1 MHRKF
6 ILAMLMVL
14 LVVASI
20 APSMAQEATQIEAW
34 IAFTDHRL
42 DWAKE
47 RAAEF
52 NEMYPEFEVV
62 IQEFT
67 DYEPLLEAY
76 TLAQEQGTQPAIIQL
91 FEVGTQFAKDT
102 GWFKSVN
109 EIIAGREEVMGQP
122 VNFADIVEPVS
133 AYYTV
138 DGEWASVAWNSSTP
152 ILYVNMN
159 MMEEVGLTAD
169 DIPTTW
175 QETEAVC
182 AAFEEKIAAGELS
195 GCISWPNHGWFF
207 EQWLAQQNQLLVN
220 NDNGRADRA
229 TEVFL
234 TTPEALNIVEWHQ
247 AMYDKGYFY
256 YSGIQRDWSGV
267 VQSFNALELPMIMTS
282 SASAGSITSAAAEN
296 GVEVITSTMVYDD
309 EYGWQGNLIGGATM
323 WVSAGLDPAV
333 EEAAT
338 AFLLYFSNTEN
349 SADWHKISGY
359 IPIRYTSIDLLNSEG
374 WYEENPNFL
383 VASNQINGST
393 VTPATQGAIFGT
405 FVETRDL
412 VTQAI
417 EDAMLQGGDIAEI
430 MAEAEEQANLA
441 LEEYNF
447 LYVE

>member
-1 MHRKF
+1 MQKRF
-6 ILAMLMVL
+6 ILVVLMLLTVL
-14 LVVASI
+14 AVVAP
-20 APSMAQEATQIEAW
+20 AMAQDVTEVEVW

-52 NEMYPEFEVV
+52 SAMHPEFEIVV
-62 IQEFT
+62 QEFT

-76 TLAQEQGTQPAIIQL
+76 TLAQEQGTQPSVIQL

-102 GWFKSVN
+102 GWFKPVN
-109 EIIAGREEVMGQP
+109 EIIAGRDEVLGQP
-122 VNFADIVEPVS
+122 VNFDDIVEPVS
-133 AYYTV
+133 AYYSL

-159 MMEEVGLTAD
+159 MMEEVGLTVD

-175 QETEAVC
+175 QQVEEVC
-182 AAFEEKIAAGELS
+182 AKFTDMVDAGDLS

-220 NDNGRADRA
+220 NGNGREERA
-229 TEVFL
+229 TEVDL
-234 TTPEALNIVEWHQ
+234 TSEEAQNIVQWHRD
-247 AMYDKGYFY
+247 MYNEGYFY
-256 YSGIQRDWSGV
+256 YSGVQRDWSGV
-267 VQSFNALELPMIMTS
+267 VQSFNANELPMIMTS

-309 EYGWQGNLIGGATM
+309 EYGWTGNLIGGATM

-333 EEAAT
+333 EEFAT
-338 AFLLYFSNTEN
+338 AFLLFFSNTEN
-349 SADWHKISGY
+349 SASWHQISGY
-359 IPIRYTSIDLLNSEG
+359 IPIRYTSIDLLNEQG

-383 VASNQINGST
+383 VASTQINTST
-393 VTPATQGAIFGT
+393 VTPATQGAVFGT

-417 EDAMLQGGDIAEI
+417 EDAMLTDGDIAEI
-430 MAEAEEQANLA
+430 LATAEEQANVS

-447 LYVE
+447 LYTD

>member
-1 MHRKF
+1 MKHKF
-6 ILAMLMVL
+6 ILVL
-14 LVVASI
+14 LGLLVLASI
-20 APSMAQEATQIEAW
+20 APAMAQDSPTQIEAW

-42 DWAKE
+42 EWAKE

-52 NEMYPEFEVV
+52 NEMYPEYEIVV
-62 IQEFT
+62 QEFT

-102 GWFKSVN
+102 GWFKPVN
-109 EIIAGREEVMGQP
+109 EIIAGREDVMGQP
-122 VNFADIVEPVS
+122 VDFEDIVEPVS

-159 MMEEVGLTAD
+159 MFEEVGLTAD

-175 QETEAVC
+175 QEAEAVC
-182 AAFEEKIAAGELS
+182 ANFEEKIAAGDLS

-207 EQWLAQQNQLLVN
+207 EQWLAQQDQLLVN
-220 NDNGRADRA
+220 NGNGREERA
-229 TEVFL
+229 TEIYL
-234 TTPEALNIVEWHQ
+234 TTDEAVNIVQWHQ
-247 AMYDKGYFY
+247 DMYDAGYFY

-296 GVEVITSTMVYDD
+296 GVEVLTSTMVYDD
-309 EYGWQGNLIGGATM
+309 EYGWTGNLIGGATM
-323 WVSAGLDPAV
+323 WVSDGLAPEV

-349 SADWHKISGY
+349 SASWHQISGY
-359 IPIRYTSIDLLNSEG
+359 IPIRYTSIDLLNEEG
-374 WYEENPNFL
+374 WYDENPNFL

-393 VTPATQGAIFGT
+393 VTTATQGAIFGT

-417 EDAMLQGGDIAEI
+417 EDAMLEGGDVAEI
-430 MAEAEEQANLA
+430 LATAEAEANIA

-447 LYVE
+447 LYTE